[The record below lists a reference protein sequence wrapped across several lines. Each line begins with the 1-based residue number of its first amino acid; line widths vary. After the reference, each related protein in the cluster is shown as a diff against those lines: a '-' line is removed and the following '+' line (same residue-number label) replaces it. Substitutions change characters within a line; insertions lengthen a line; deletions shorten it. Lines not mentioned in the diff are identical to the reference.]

1 MLGRSL
7 GIPGRLRL
15 GRSRGP
21 VDRGRAELQSAED
34 RVRPRRAGPGQA
46 ALARPERRRFVLR
59 VGRLR
64 ALRRAR
70 SVAVHRSGRARPARG
85 DPVMQ
90 FQSLKL
96 GDPSLFFAST
106 NTARLP
112 FQFPTPIQ
120 GAYAILQRAS
130 FERTPERGS
139 YYAPDPD
146 LELAVLEV
154 SVLALFVGLQSK
166 TSGEVQI
173 H

>member
-1 MLGRSL
+1 
-7 GIPGRLRL
+7 
-15 GRSRGP
+15 
-21 VDRGRAELQSAED
+21 
-34 RVRPRRAGPGQA
+34 
-46 ALARPERRRFVLR
+46 
-59 VGRLR
+59 
-64 ALRRAR
+64 
-70 SVAVHRSGRARPARG
+70 
-85 DPVMQ
+85 MQ

-154 SVLALFVGLQSK
+154 SVVPLFDGLQSK

-173 H
+173 HFSIPGPTTPFLADLIHAEVEVLVIGV